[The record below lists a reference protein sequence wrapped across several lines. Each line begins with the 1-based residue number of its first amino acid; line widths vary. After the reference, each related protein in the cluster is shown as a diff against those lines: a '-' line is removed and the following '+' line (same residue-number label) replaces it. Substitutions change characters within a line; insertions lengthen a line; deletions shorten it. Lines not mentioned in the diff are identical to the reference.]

1 MIGIRVG
8 LTPHHTTEQLE
19 DVTYY
24 MEASAADGK
33 NVSVRK
39 LLAQALTGN
48 SGKEEQGTIGSGTEV
63 AQKPNTGDI
72 ASEKEGEVSKSD
84 DLPKDK

>member
-33 NVSVRK
+33 NVSVCK

-48 SGKEEQGTIGSGTEV
+48 SGKEEQGTVGSGKDV
-63 AQKPNTGDI
+63 AQKPNAGDV
-72 ASEKEGEVSKSD
+72 ASEKASEVTKSD
-84 DLPKDK
+84 DLPKDE

>member
-8 LTPHHTTEQLE
+8 LTPHHTPDQFQ

-33 NVSVRK
+33 NVSVCK

-48 SGKEEQGTIGSGTEV
+48 SGKEDQGTIGSGKDV
-63 AQKPNTGDI
+63 VQKPKAGDI
-72 ASEKEGEVSKSD
+72 ASEKEGEVAESN

>member
-1 MIGIRVG
+1 VIGIRVG

-24 MEASAADGK
+24 VEASTADGK
-33 NVSVRK
+33 NVSVCK

-48 SGKEEQGTIGSGTEV
+48 SGKVDQGTSGSGQDV
-63 AQKPNTGDI
+63 DQKPKAGD
-72 ASEKEGEVSKSD
+72 ATSEKEGETTDSN
-84 DLPKDK
+84 DLPKDQ